1 MTEYDL
7 VVIGAGPAG
16 QKAAVQGAKAGRR
29 VLVIDR
35 EPSMGGACVHQG
47 TIPSKTL
54 RETAAALVGFR
65 RRSGGVFDVGESEDL
80 RVASLLSRLSQ
91 VVRAH
96 EKYISGQLERNG
108 IDIWHGRAAFSS
120 ATTMEVTSVRGERRM
135 VKGSLFVIATGSRP
149 RTPPDIAVDHENI
162 LDSDSVLSMT
172 YLPRSLVVLG
182 AGVIAS
188 EYASV
193 FAALGVKVVMVD
205 KGERPVSFLDPEI
218 TARFVEAFGKA
229 GGRFIGG
236 TLSHGVRWNGVDA
249 VVTSLKNGEVIR
261 ADKALVALGRVANV
275 EGLRLEAAGLS
286 LTDRGLIAV
295 DEHCRTVVPHI
306 YAAGDVIGPPS
317 LASTSAEQG
326 RRAVCHALGIVV
338 GIPPELT
345 PVGVYTIPEMAAVG
359 LTEAQAKERHGDVLV
374 GRARFEEVARGQ
386 ISAIEDG
393 LLKIVADGAGRRLLG
408 VHIVGE
414 GASDLVHLG
423 QMALGT
429 GADVDAFVD
438 SIFNFPTL
446 AEAYR
451 VAALDV
457 VKQRGKVRQTAA

>member
-96 EKYISGQLERNG
+96 EKYIAGQLERNG

-120 ATTMEVTSVRGERRM
+120 ATTMEITSVRGERRE

-162 LDSDSVLSMT
+162 LDSDSILSMT

-193 FAALGVKVVMVD
+193 FAALGVEVVMVD
-205 KGERPVSFLDPEI
+205 KGDRPVSFLDPEI

-236 TLSHGVRWNGVDA
+236 TQSHGVRWNGIDA
-249 VVTSLKNGEVIR
+249 VVMSLKNGEVIR

-275 EGLRLEAAGLS
+275 EGLELEAAGLS

-295 DEHCRTVVPHI
+295 DEHCRTAVPHI

-326 RRAVCHALGIVV
+326 RRAVCHALGIAV
-338 GIPPELT
+338 GMPPELT

-359 LTEAQAKERHGDVLV
+359 LTEAQAKERHGDVIV

-423 QMALGT
+423 QMALAT

-457 VKQRGKVRQTAA
+457 VKQRGKRKQNAA